1 MCWIHR
7 DGLPLLDHVLG
18 IVEGLQDEHLNHTDN
33 HADGGILQFVQFR
46 RHVVVIVIDVG
57 STVVFSIQKVNTSS
71 LAIQKIRRTV
81 EEQVFFT

>member
-1 MCWIHR
+1 
-7 DGLPLLDHVLG
+7 
-18 IVEGLQDEHLNHTDN
+18 
-33 HADGGILQFVQFR
+33 LQFVQFR